1 MAHHN
6 DHWVGSVGAADQ
18 KKAAV
23 ISTLLIVSG
32 YNGFALNLHV
42 YNWISLTTAAVNEQV
57 IVKHE

>member
-1 MAHHN
+1 MITG
-6 DHWVGSVGAADQ
+6 WQ
-18 KKAAV
+18 WEQTRKKAAV

>member
-1 MAHHN
+1 MITG
-6 DHWVGSVGAADQ
+6 WQ
-18 KKAAV
+18 WEQTRKKAAV

-32 YNGFALNLHV
+32 YNGFSLNLHV